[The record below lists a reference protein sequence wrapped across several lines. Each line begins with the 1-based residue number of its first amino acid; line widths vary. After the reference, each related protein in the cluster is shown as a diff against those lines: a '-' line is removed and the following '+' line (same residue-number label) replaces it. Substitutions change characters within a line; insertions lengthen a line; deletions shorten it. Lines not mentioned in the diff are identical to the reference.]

1 MKYSSDIPGN
11 DVTTSPERSLG
22 PAQGRLLLV
31 LAEHFGTAFTIEQ
44 ARRALPGEGSRLR
57 RRLNE
62 LVAKGWVFSLGRGAY
77 MIAPLEAGPDS
88 GAYAINRYL
97 AASAI
102 AGDREHFLSYRTAM
116 ELHGMTVH
124 PWRTVYVSTASRL
137 RRREIQGFTVKPVTL
152 SPARLWGATTIEVVP
167 DHRVNVSSQART
179 IVDCL
184 DRPPYAGGVKD
195 VALGLTLL
203 GDDFVAERAVDAALR
218 FGRISVIK
226 RLGALVEFLVPDH
239 GAAVERLLPCV
250 NDTPHVLDPG
260 LPREGRLNSR
270 WGIWMNIPEDELRQ
284 DAVS

>member
-1 MKYSSDIPGN
+1 MNYSPDIPGD
-11 DVTTSPERSLG
+11 DVATSLDRSLG
-22 PAQGRLLLV
+22 PAQGRLLLL
-31 LAEHFGTAFTIEQ
+31 LAEHLGSVFTIEQ
-44 ARRALPGEGSRLR
+44 ARRVLSGEGPHLR

-88 GAYAINRYL
+88 REYAINRYL

-102 AGDREHFLSYRTAM
+102 AGDREHYLSYRSAM
-116 ELHGMTVH
+116 ELQGMTVH

-137 RRREIQGFTVKPVTL
+137 RRREIQGFTVKPVTVP
-152 SPARLWGATTIEVVP
+152 PARLWGATTVEAVP
-167 DHRVNVSSQART
+167 DHRVKVSSQSRT

-195 VALGLTLL
+195 VALGLALL
-203 GDDFVAERAVDAALR
+203 GGDFVAEHAVDAALR
-218 FGRISVIK
+218 FGKISVIK
-226 RLGALVEFLVPDH
+226 RLGVLVESVVPDQ
-239 GAAVERLLPCV
+239 GAVVARLLSYV

-284 DAVS
+284 DAAS